1 MAAYGYARVSS
12 KDQNVRRQLDA
23 LQAFPLSKRNIFID
37 HWTGATFDR
46 PRYRALMRRLRAGDV
61 LVVTSIDRLG
71 RSYAEI
77 LDQWRYL
84 TRTRRAAIVVLDMP
98 LLDTRV
104 TPSNLTGAFVADI
117 VLQLLSYV
125 AQIERENIR
134 HRQAEGIAAARARGK
149 HLGRP
154 RLRRPPNWEE
164 VRERIRRQ
172 ELSRYQAARELGIAR
187 NTLLKWLREDGV
199 QPPERAARGR
209 GPGAREALSRE
220 APAREVARAAPTPAV
235 AQTPVAARAAPKPAQ
250 TQTQTH
256 EQAPNHPDECSK
268 NRNERSSGR
277 KKPGM

>member
-23 LQAFPLSKRNIFID
+23 LQAFPLSKRNIYID

-46 PRYRALMRRLRAGDV
+46 PQYRALMRRLRAGDV

-134 HRQAEGIAAARARGK
+134 HTWRRLSARTSAT
-149 HLGRP
+149 GRP
-154 RLRRPPNWEE
+154 RALQRRGRAASTWGAPAYAARPTGRRCASAFATRSSRATRRPVSWALRATRCSSGLGKTACNRPSGRRRKQGPRAPEQRRQQRRRAE
-164 VRERIRRQ
+164 VRHPEQRPNQRKCTRKHPNRRMKMQ
-172 ELSRYQAARELGIAR
+172 
-187 NTLLKWLREDGV
+187 
-199 QPPERAARGR
+199 
-209 GPGAREALSRE
+209 
-220 APAREVARAAPTPAV
+220 
-235 AQTPVAARAAPKPAQ
+235 
-250 TQTQTH
+250 
-256 EQAPNHPDECSK
+256 
-268 NRNERSSGR
+268 
-277 KKPGM
+277 KPGMNGQACVISRAIS

>member
-23 LQAFPLSKRNIFID
+23 LQAFPLSKRNIYID

-134 HRQAEGIAAARARGK
+134 HRQAEGIAAARARGE

-154 RLRRPPNWEE
+154 RIRRPPNWEE

-199 QPPERAARGR
+199 QPPERVAPGR
-209 GPGAREALSRE
+209 GPGVRETQVRKAPVHKATPT
-220 APAREVARAAPTPAV
+220 APAPAPAAPQPAK
-235 AQTPVAARAAPKPAQ
+235 AARAAPNPAHA
-250 TQTQTH
+250 H
-256 EQAPNHPDECSK
+256 EQAPNYPDECSN
-268 NRNERSSGR
+268 NRNERPNR
-277 KKPGM
+277 R

>member
-23 LQAFPLSKRNIFID
+23 LQAFPLSKRNIYID

-134 HRQAEGIAAARARGK
+134 HRQAEGIAAARARGE

-154 RLRRPPNWEE
+154 RIRRPPNWEE

-199 QPPERAARGR
+199 QPPEQAARGR
-209 GPGAREALSRE
+209 GSGTREALSRE
-220 APAREVARAAPTPAV
+220 APAQEAAPATSVSAAPQPAK
-235 AQTPVAARAAPKPAQ
+235 AARAAPKPAHA
-250 TQTQTH
+250 H

-268 NRNERSSGR
+268 NRNERPNTR
-277 KKPGM
+277 NKPGR

>member
-23 LQAFPLSKRNIFID
+23 LQAFPLSKRNIYID

-46 PRYRALMRRLRAGDV
+46 PQYRALMRRLRAGDV

-134 HRQAEGIAAARARGK
+134 HRQAEGIAAARARGE

-154 RLRRPPNWEE
+154 RICRPPNWEE
-164 VRERIRRQ
+164 VRERIRSQ

-199 QPPERAARGR
+199 QPPERAAPQTR
-209 GPGAREALSRE
+209 AAS
-220 APAREVARAAPTPAV
+220 ARAAPT
-235 AQTPVAARAAPKPAQ
+235 AAAPGRGAPSRAAPQSAQ
-250 TQTQTH
+250 MH
-256 EQAPNHPDECSK
+256 AQASEPPNEDAK
-268 NRNERSSGR
+268 TRNERASVR
-277 KKPGM
+277 NKPSH